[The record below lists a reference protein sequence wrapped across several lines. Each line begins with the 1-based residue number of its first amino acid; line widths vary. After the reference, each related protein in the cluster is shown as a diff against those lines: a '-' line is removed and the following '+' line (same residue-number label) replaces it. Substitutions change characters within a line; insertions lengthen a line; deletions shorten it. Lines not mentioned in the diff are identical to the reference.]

1 MQKVIG
7 CDIGNGILVFY
18 DPEEGFKVWI
28 EKGVKVEVPQTAK
41 IITET
46 GEEKKIPVQKFEPPK
61 RYDHDNHLHQLGQI
75 VKGKT
80 VVIEN
85 TGTYSVR
92 YGILFLMLGAKEV
105 YTVHGREFARFYIH
119 TRKTKDDYFDA
130 YYLHLYGRQDNAKIH
145 KFNPDMHKARLL
157 YTQYKKLIKART
169 SFINTLRQILPIY
182 YPHQVPITSEALIK
196 KVEKGEYDNLGI
208 SHLIQPLKVIIKEIK
223 QIQKQMEEELDRL
236 TETERRILGD
246 FFNSNIAYAYCVK
259 ALYWDISR
267 FHNEDS
273 FISYMILGG
282 NTKSS
287 GKGKRGE
294 WKITNVRG
302 EILVLGYNIYISSF
316 GRGTEKKIF
325 SPLAKYV
332 SRKWRKGKIL
342 AFTDIF
348 VRLLYKCL
356 REQKSLS
363 DVLLDLIRR
372 IEKDPNPNNRTRLEC
387 YTEMLNIIS
396 EKFVAQVLEK
406 LEK

>member
-18 DPEEGFKVWI
+18 DPEEGVYKVWI

-169 SFINTLRQILPIY
+169 SFINTL
-182 YPHQVPITSEALIK
+182 
-196 KVEKGEYDNLGI
+196 
-208 SHLIQPLKVIIKEIK
+208 
-223 QIQKQMEEELDRL
+223 
-236 TETERRILGD
+236 
-246 FFNSNIAYAYCVK
+246 
-259 ALYWDISR
+259 
-267 FHNEDS
+267 
-273 FISYMILGG
+273 
-282 NTKSS
+282 
-287 GKGKRGE
+287 
-294 WKITNVRG
+294 
-302 EILVLGYNIYISSF
+302 
-316 GRGTEKKIF
+316 
-325 SPLAKYV
+325 
-332 SRKWRKGKIL
+332 
-342 AFTDIF
+342 
-348 VRLLYKCL
+348 
-356 REQKSLS
+356 
-363 DVLLDLIRR
+363 
-372 IEKDPNPNNRTRLEC
+372 
-387 YTEMLNIIS
+387 
-396 EKFVAQVLEK
+396 
-406 LEK
+406 